1 LLALKKAT
9 AEDDTMKRCELH
21 AQKYRVVLTI
31 LSALLNLSPF
41 ATAQPHT
48 ILPKLPPVVNTTE
61 YTVTENDSTKY
72 EIKLAFGR
80 SRLPEF
86 FFRNVFTPVCYTG
99 VCKPVHIDMYWDLL
113 GNYLGFQVP
122 ASEPLTKTDHKE
134 FLEEDYL
141 KLHKILANTQSLLE
155 DFTIYELVDH
165 RTYNLSDSVDAVT
178 GATPKTI
185 QKEVIAGA
193 VFTCYTLWHIV
204 NGPVVQSMRNITK
217 SISNDALLKSFLKSN
232 NHSYQYWAIDEAV
245 SSKRTLSAEFFP
257 LITRIVEA
265 DNIFTARYALEK
277 IPSQIFSGNDSL
289 QAWLWTVYKKSHYS
303 LQLAILD
310 KLRTVEVPDSIIDL
324 LALELA
330 NANEEQFGR
339 IIKLLASP
347 NLPASAISK
356 LGSYL
361 HSSDTARAEAVYK
374 VLSANDVKDNEVK
387 KQMKRLAKSNPR
399 LNR

>member
-1 LLALKKAT
+1 
-9 AEDDTMKRCELH
+9 MKRRELH
-21 AQKYRVVLTI
+21 TQRYIVALTTLI
-31 LSALLNLSPF
+31 ALLNLSPF
-41 ATAQPHT
+41 ATAQPVT
-48 ILPKLPPVVNTTE
+48 ILPKLPPVLRTAE
-61 YTVTENDSTKY
+61 YTITENDSTTYK
-72 EIKLAFGR
+72 IQLAFG
-80 SRLPEF
+80 SNGLPEF
-86 FFRNVFTPVCYTG
+86 FYRNVFTPVCYTG

-155 DFTIYELVDH
+155 DFTIYDLVDH

-204 NGPVVQSMRNITK
+204 NGPVVQYMTDITK
-217 SISNDALLKSFLKSN
+217 SISDDRLLQSFLTSD
-232 NHSYQYWAIDEAV
+232 NHYYQYWAIDETI
-245 SSKRTLSAEFFP
+245 SSNRATSAEFFP
-257 LITRIVEA
+257 LIMKIIEA
-265 DNIFTARYALEK
+265 DNIFTARYAIEK
-277 IPSQIFSGNDSL
+277 IPSEIFSGTDSL

-310 KLRTVEVPDSIIDL
+310 KLQTVKKSDSIIDS
-324 LALELA
+324 LALELR
-330 NANEEQFGR
+330 NANDEQFGT
-339 IIKLLASP
+339 IIKLLGSAT
-347 NLPASAISK
+347 LPPSAISE

-361 HSSDTARAEAVYK
+361 DSSDTTRTEAVYR

-387 KQMKRLAKSNPR
+387 KQMKRLTKSNPR